1 MINIVEYVSGLR
13 KYRVTLVPGQ
23 HVVVEHFQDDQ
34 FVSMRKFEVGDEC
47 EYDSFNL
54 SYTGPILAIGKK
66 TVTVESSFKGKKRL
80 KAEEFGWRNWNFNSV
95 ETARRNAEISQSI

>member
-1 MINIVEYVSGLR
+1 MNIVEYVSGNR

-23 HVVVEHFQDDQ
+23 YVVVEHFIVDQ
-34 FVSMRKFEVGDEC
+34 FIAMRRFEVGDEV

-66 TVTVESSFKGKKRL
+66 TVTVESTFKGKKRL
-80 KAEEFGWRNWNFNSV
+80 KAEEFGWRNWNFNAG

>member
-1 MINIVEYVSGLR
+1 MNIVEYISGNR

-23 HVVVEHFQDDQ
+23 YVVVEHFIVDR
-34 FVSMRKFEVGDEC
+34 FVAMRRFEVGDEV

-66 TVTVESSFKGKKRL
+66 TVTVESTFKGKKRL
-80 KAEEFGWRNWNFNSV
+80 KAEEFGWRNWNFNAG

>member
-1 MINIVEYVSGLR
+1 MNIIEYISGNR

-23 HVVVEHFQDDQ
+23 YVVVEHFIVDR
-34 FVSMRKFEVGDEC
+34 FVAMRRFEVGDEC

-66 TVTVESSFKGKKRL
+66 TVTVESTFKGKKRL
-80 KAEEFGWRNWNFNSV
+80 KAEEFGWRNWNFNAG

>member
-1 MINIVEYVSGLR
+1 MNIVEYISGNR

-23 HVVVEHFQDDQ
+23 YIVVEHFIVDQ
-34 FVSMRKFEVGDEC
+34 FVAMRRFEVGDEC

-80 KAEEFGWRNWNFNSV
+80 KAEEFGWRNWNFDPV
-95 ETARRNAEISQSI
+95 ETGRRNAEISQSI

>member
-1 MINIVEYVSGLR
+1 MNIVEYVSGNR
-13 KYRVTLVPGQ
+13 KYRVTLVPGV
-23 HVVVEHFQDDQ
+23 HVIVEHFIVDR
-34 FVSMRKFEVGDEC
+34 FVSMRRFEVGDEV

-66 TVTVESSFKGKKRL
+66 TVTVESTFKGKKRL
-80 KAEEFGWRNWNFNSV
+80 KAEEFGWRNWNFNAG